1 MEPAPVV
8 ICAAL
13 EYLLDVRRQELIELI
28 DKVAQRGNYPKMH
41 EIRLEIDR
49 ISRILQEI
57 HSDNKTITS
66 EGQIDSKQ
74 IRTQK
79 ATSGKKSV
87 TYIEEE

>member
-8 ICAAL
+8 ISAAL

-28 DKVAQRGNYPKMH
+28 DQVAQRGNYRKMH
-41 EIRLEIDR
+41 EIRLEIDK
-49 ISRILQEI
+49 ISRILQEM
-57 HSDNKTITS
+57 HSDNKTITT
-66 EGQIDSKQ
+66 EGQINSNH

-79 ATSGKKSV
+79 VTRRKKPV